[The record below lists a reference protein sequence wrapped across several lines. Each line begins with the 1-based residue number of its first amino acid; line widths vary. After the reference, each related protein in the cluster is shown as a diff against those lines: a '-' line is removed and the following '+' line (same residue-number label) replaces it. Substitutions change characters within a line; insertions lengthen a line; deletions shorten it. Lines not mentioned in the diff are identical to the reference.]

1 MFHIPALITFGLGYG
16 LVKVVQSIQE
26 DREYEARRRHNNR
39 LANEQAIYE
48 AQILKK
54 QMEKRKNEIVLA
66 FKEVKIKRN
75 HFKIEI
81 KKLLR
86 LKNLHTKNS
95 STSQII
101 KRNIALLKIDKKQQT
116 VKMNAL
122 EKELNK
128 IGYSFQRNNNV

>member
-54 QMEKRKNEIVLA
+54 QMEKMK
-66 FKEVKIKRN
+66 
-75 HFKIEI
+75 
-81 KKLLR
+81 
-86 LKNLHTKNS
+86 
-95 STSQII
+95 
-101 KRNIALLKIDKKQQT
+101 
-116 VKMNAL
+116 
-122 EKELNK
+122 
-128 IGYSFQRNNNV
+128 